1 MSFLLDTNV
10 VAELRKPRPTAS
22 VAAWFESVDGS
33 QLYLSVLV
41 VGEIQQ
47 GVTRLRR
54 RDPRQAAVF
63 DAWLGTLRREFAD
76 RLLPVDEAVALAWG
90 ALSAGDLLPV
100 VDGLLAAT
108 AQVHG
113 LTVVTRN
120 VADFA
125 RTGVPVLDP
134 FSPG

>member
-22 VAAWFESVDGS
+22 VAAWFGTVDGS
-33 QLYLSVLV
+33 QLYLSVLT

-47 GVTRLRR
+47 GVNRLRR

-63 DAWLGTLRREFAD
+63 DAWLGTLRRDFAD

-90 ALSAGDLLPV
+90 ALSAGGPLPV

-108 AQVHG
+108 AQVHR

-134 FSPG
+134 FSPD